1 MGTANHLDT
10 RIWTTLAAVVIPK
23 MPFHR
28 RRRRTRSLA
37 EAWGGGGTRASST
50 DLESGVTP
58 VLALAGGPLPGT
70 ARQPRSESWA
80 AALASAT
87 RRSILPPAR
96 QWAPGE
102 LSAATGRASTGSAAT
117 SHIVSAYRPAGPRAS
132 SPRFTGLDVP
142 VLVGTLETYRRVSV
156 VLRGVRA
163 LPSMPLGDARLKALG
178 DLKFYVGVLKDTV
191 LPEAFPWRLKR
202 LNRALAGDLGHCWE
216 SLGSDSSES
225 ITSLERARTK
235 GEKTLEDAFDLLY
248 ACWRK

>member
-10 RIWTTLAAVVIPK
+10 RIWTTLAAVVRPK

-28 RRRRTRSLA
+28 RQRRTRSLA
-37 EAWGGGGTRASST
+37 EAWGGGGTCARST
-50 DLESGVTP
+50 ALESRVTP
-58 VLALAGGPLPGT
+58 ALALDGRPLPAT
-70 ARQPRSESWA
+70 ARQPRAESWA
-80 AALASAT
+80 AVLTSAT
-87 RRSILPPAR
+87 RPAIPPAR
-96 QWAPGE
+96 QWPPSE
-102 LSAATGRASTGSAAT
+102 LSAATGRAGTGSAAT
-117 SHIVSAYRPAGPRAS
+117 SHIVSSYRPAGPRAS

-156 VLRGVRA
+156 VLKGVRA
-163 LPSMPLGDARLKALG
+163 LPAMPLGDARLKSLR

-216 SLGSDSSES
+216 SIGSDSSKS

-235 GEKTLEDAFDLLY
+235 SEKTLEDAFDLLY
-248 ACWRK
+248 SCWRK